1 MQDALYKALII
12 LIPSY
17 TVAYL
22 SDKMVWV
29 LPMLVAAGLFATT
42 VIPDTKKRIDDGD
55 TND

>member
-1 MQDALYKALII
+1 MRQSFYKALII

-22 SDKMVWV
+22 SDKMIWV

-42 VIPDTKKRIDDGD
+42 VVKNRVDQDGDGD
-55 TND
+55 TE